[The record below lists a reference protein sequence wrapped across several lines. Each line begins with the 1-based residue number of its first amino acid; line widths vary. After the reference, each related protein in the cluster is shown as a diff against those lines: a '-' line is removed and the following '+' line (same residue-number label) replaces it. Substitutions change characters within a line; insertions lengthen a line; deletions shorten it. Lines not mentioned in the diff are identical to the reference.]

1 MRNPLTITYHHSPRA
16 AWRVLYAYARWHH
29 ARGLGDHRD
38 VAALRGAADAM
49 GAGVPAGFCLRHAG
63 GVAQT
68 LRPTWHPVSG
78 CYVRNMES
86 PLPSGDLTY

>member
-1 MRNPLTITYHHSPRA
+1 MYSTPRDHNPRA
-16 AWRVLYAYARWHH
+16 AWRCLRAYARWYR
-29 ARGLGDHRD
+29 AAGDHCD

-63 GVAQT
+63 GVAQS

-78 CYVRNMES
+78 LYVRSMEI
-86 PLPSGDLTY
+86 PLPSGELNY